1 MYNVCTCV
9 SSPKLEIIN
18 TPLAPT
24 WSVCP
29 SVRKSVGT
37 TFGFPF
43 CQRLLT
49 KLRDAIAVAAMVADM
64 VADTVADIAAHKKQ
78 TKHKQTKK
86 LADVESIMVADMQVD
101 KVADI
106 IKTMCIK
113 TEMLKNKVYW
123 AKVV

>member
-18 TPLAPT
+18 TPLALT

-29 SVRKSVGT
+29 SVRKSVGN

-49 KLRDAIAVAAMVADM
+49 KRRDAIAVAAMVAD
-64 VADTVADIAAHKKQ
+64 IAADKKQ

-86 LADVESIMVADMQVD
+86 WPTWIQSWWL
-101 KVADI
+101 
-106 IKTMCIK
+106 TCR
-113 TEMLKNKVYW
+113 
-123 AKVV
+123 